1 MFLKR
6 IYITENS
13 ELSYVN
19 RNIKTVNINILRAN
33 SNVVL
38 NTICPYLFRL
48 CITRIQKTC
57 LLSKGLQNE
66 MDVPPMLRNI
76 KRPTHLKK
84 KEKVFL
90 CSKHS
95 LGSPRSVTN
104 RKMNSC
110 QSDAVMKKCALPHS
124 ASEHLFRSFKD
135 FRSQKTTRSDVR
147 LLVQTRIT
155 IVQMLSSDQQR
166 VSQQGK

>member
-13 ELSYVN
+13 ELNYVN

-38 NTICPYLFRL
+38 NTICPYLFHL

-57 LLSKGLQNE
+57 LLTEGLQNQ

-76 KRPTHLKK
+76 KRPTSE
-84 KEKVFL
+84 KEKVFFR
-90 CSKHS
+90 SKHS
-95 LGSPRSVTN
+95 LRSPRSVTN

-110 QSDAVMKKCALPHS
+110 QEWLPLWKNVHCPTLHQNISFTHS
-124 ASEHLFRSFKD
+124 
-135 FRSQKTTRSDVR
+135 KTSNPRKLR
-147 LLVQTRIT
+147 G
-155 IVQMLSSDQQR
+155 QMLDY
-166 VSQQGK
+166 

>member
-13 ELSYVN
+13 ELNYVN

-38 NTICPYLFRL
+38 NTICPYLFHL

-57 LLSKGLQNE
+57 LLSKGLQNQ

-76 KRPTHLKK
+76 KRPTYLKK
-84 KEKVFL
+84 RQKVFL
-90 CSKHS
+90 RSKPS

-104 RKMNSC
+104 RKTNSC
-110 QSDAVMKKCALPHS
+110 QSDCHYEKMCTAQLCIRTSLSLIQRLQIPENHV
-124 ASEHLFRSFKD
+124 
-135 FRSQKTTRSDVR
+135 VR
-147 LLVQTRIT
+147 C
-155 IVQMLSSDQQR
+155 
-166 VSQQGK
+166 